1 MRVVPIVTHAWICDL
16 LVGAR
21 QHTLLAVKT
30 MFNYTG
36 HRITLQRIGRHCV
49 GSVKYKVYNFV
60 TKPCG
65 QFDAKEYA
73 IIFEVLPGQ
82 PSKMKTSGSRAR

>member
-1 MRVVPIVTHAWICDL
+1 MRVVPIATHAWICDL

-21 QHTLLAVKT
+21 QQTLLAVKT
-30 MFNYTG
+30 MFKYTV
-36 HRITLQRIGRHCV
+36 HRITVQRV
-49 GSVKYKVYNFV
+49 GSVKYKVYNFI
-60 TKPCG
+60 TKPRG

-82 PSKMKTSGSRAR
+82 PSKMKTSGSGAR